1 MVIKRRIPIAL
12 TLMPVVIV
20 ALMLLTVSTVRAE
33 KPLVVDQADVLTRE
47 QEQELEAMAA
57 AIGSA

>member
-33 KPLVVDQADVLTRE
+33 KPLVVDQADVLTWE